1 MEPMDEEVRRL
12 KPPHEVFC
20 DQLCVCA
27 ATISACALISLI
39 VALCRQE
46 MWSVFVWKTMTSLGF
61 CTVGW
66 LRYGRSC
73 RKDVDIFFLVALG
86 FSLLGD
92 IFLALDGDTF
102 FLPGVGAFA
111 ITHVLYLVAFL
122 KINEFKM
129 QRLNIAG
136 AILVFIGLIPVLF
149 FAGLGYGEM
158 FPAIIGYSVI
168 ISLMTGNSLSVIRVP
183 KYEKIGQWLIIG
195 SLLFVISDV
204 VLVCYLFA
212 PQQVIGRQAI
222 NWVLYY
228 VAQFMF
234 AFSIA
239 GVEVQ

>member
-1 MEPMDEEVRRL
+1 MESMDDEVRQL
-12 KPPHEVFC
+12 KPQHEVFC

-27 ATISACALISLI
+27 TTISACALISLI
-39 VALCRQE
+39 VALYRHE
-46 MWSVFVWKTMTSLGF
+46 MFSVFCWKTMTSLGF

-66 LRYGRSC
+66 LRYGRSS
-73 RKDVDIFFLVALG
+73 RKDVDIFFLIALG

-92 IFLALDGDTF
+92 IFLALEGDTF

-111 ITHVLYLVAFL
+111 ITHVLYLIAFL
-122 KINEFKM
+122 KINGFKM
-129 QRLNIAG
+129 KRLNIAG

-149 FAGLGYGEM
+149 LAGLNYGEM

-168 ISLMTGNSLSVIRVP
+168 ISLMTGNSLSVIHVP
-183 KYEKIGQWLIIG
+183 KYEKVGQWLMIG
-195 SLLFVISDV
+195 SLLFVVSDV

-212 PQQVIGRQAI
+212 PQQVIGRQAL
-222 NWVLYY
+222 NWALYY

-239 GVEVQ
+239 GVEEY

>member
-1 MEPMDEEVRRL
+1 
-12 KPPHEVFC
+12 
-20 DQLCVCA
+20 
-27 ATISACALISLI
+27 
-39 VALCRQE
+39 VALYRQE
-46 MWSVFVWKTMTSLGF
+46 MWSILSWKTMTSLGF

-66 LRYGRSC
+66 LRYGRSS
-73 RKDVDIFFLVALG
+73 RNDVDIFFLVALG

-92 IFLALDGDTF
+92 IFLTLEGDTF
-102 FLPGVGAFA
+102 FLPGVGAFV

-122 KINEFKM
+122 KINGFKM

-149 FAGLGYGEM
+149 FAGLKYGEM

-183 KYEKIGQWLIIG
+183 KYEKVGQWLIIG
-195 SLLFVISDV
+195 SFLFVISDV

-212 PQQVIGRQAI
+212 PQQVMGWQAM